1 MPTKPKHRGLT
12 SFHRLEVGA
21 QGAKGAQGANHRQH
35 DIATAIGLAAPAARA
50 FGLPDI
56 PLSSLRIN
64 FPDDQGEPKPI
75 ITLSKKHAD
84 DGFSGWE
91 ITWTTQAV
99 TLSSPAGVKA
109 EGVGDDCRC

>member
-56 PLSSLRIN
+56 PLSSSTIH
-64 FPDDQGEPKPI
+64 FPDDQESNLI
-75 ITLSKKHAD
+75 IALLRSTPMT
-84 DGFSGWE
+84 GFRGGKSRGRRR
-91 ITWTTQAV
+91 
-99 TLSSPAGVKA
+99 P
-109 EGVGDDCRC
+109 